1 MLRRI
6 CIWKIKFLPW
16 FGINSLGLLLFV
28 VVDNGML
35 ILIVVPW
42 KENTEIFRYRPF
54 FLSHNFL
61 KLQPNCISYWIWVQ
75 NTYAGIN
82 SRDLHNTS
90 FSFLVLWYLS
100 DDVRQRIEHS
110 FCRIYF
116 NKLGTFYRVCLICF
130 LTSHSLT
137 VYLVRHHLNRS

>member
-6 CIWKIKFLPW
+6 CSWIIKFLPW

-61 KLQPNCISYWIWVQ
+61 KLQLNCFSYWIWVQ

-82 SRDLHNTS
+82 SRDLHNTD
-90 FSFLVLWYLS
+90 FSFIFYGIYLMMWGRES
-100 DDVRQRIEHS
+100 SIVSIGSTSINWAHYIECALFAS
-110 FCRIYF
+110 
-116 NKLGTFYRVCLICF
+116 
-130 LTSHSLT
+130 
-137 VYLVRHHLNRS
+137 